1 MKVDQTLIEQGA
13 SLMTSV
19 TQCEA
24 MLKHVLNERANVLAR
39 ETGFVKR
46 ERKLTGASFVQ
57 VMALGHLHQPEA
69 TLDQL
74 TQDAQVCGVQISA
87 PGLHQ
92 RCTESA
98 ATFLQAVLAELVEQ
112 VVTVKAVPVA
122 LFKRF
127 QQVII
132 EDASTIVLPAALA
145 QRWQGCGGSSTGS
158 REHTAS
164 ALKLHVRLDLKRGQ
178 LIGPHLSAGRV
189 HELHGPLREQP
200 LSAGSLYVADRGYW
214 SLSRLRELSE
224 QGVRFCQHPKANTV
238 FYDRQGKRI
247 DLETALPR
255 TIGQVKVMHVSLGK
269 QDRLPVRLL
278 MVRIPKEVVEQRRER
293 LSEEA
298 RDKGK
303 AVSEQQWKLAEWTLV
318 VTNAAAKHIGVEQ
331 ALVLLR
337 ERWLIELLFKLWKS
351 QGQIDAWRS
360 QLPWQALC
368 ELYAKL
374 IAVVL
379 QHWLLLFGCWH
390 NPWRSLVKASAVV
403 RALALDLLEV
413 LSGLSRL
420 HPVVCKLRR
429 RMQSGCRLNRRAAEP
444 CLAQVLLEGLDW
456 LLT

>member
-1 MKVDQTLIEQGA
+1 
-13 SLMTSV
+13 MTSV

-24 MLKHVLNERANVLAR
+24 MLNHVLNERANVLAK

-74 TQDAQVCGVQISA
+74 TQDAQICGVQISA

-122 LFKRF
+122 LFKGF

-132 EDASTIVLPAALA
+132 EDASTIVLPADLA
-145 QRWQGCGGSSTGS
+145 ELWQGCGGSSTS
-158 REHTAS
+158 SAEHTAS

-189 HELHGPLREQP
+189 HELHGPLSEQP
-200 LSAGSLYVADRGYW
+200 LPAGSLYVADRGYW
-214 SLSRLRELSE
+214 SLSRLRDWSE

-247 DLETALPR
+247 DLEMALPR
-255 TIGQVKVMHVSLGK
+255 TVGQVKVMPVVLGK
-269 QDRLPVRLL
+269 CDPLPVRLI
-278 MVRIPKEVVEQRRER
+278 MVRVPSEVTRQRRER

-303 AVSEQQWKLAEWTLV
+303 VVSEQQWKLAEWTLV
-318 VTNAAAKHIGVEQ
+318 VTNASAKQLGAQQ

-351 QGQIDAWRS
+351 QGQIDEWRS
-360 QLPWQALC
+360 ALPWHALC

-374 IAVVL
+374 IAVVI
-379 QHWLLLFGCWH
+379 QHWLLLFGCWYD
-390 NPWRSLVKASAVV
+390 PWRSLVKASAVV

-420 HPVVCKLRR
+420 HSLVRKMRR
-429 RMQSGCRLNRRAAEP
+429 RMQSGCRLNRRASEP

-456 LLT
+456 ILT